1 MKHKIQVGVDPI
13 IFTVFDDQ
21 LHVLLVRR
29 NIEPFDGCWS
39 LPGGLIDT
47 ELDLDVDAA
56 AARKLKEKTGLDDV
70 YLEQVCTVGSNARD
84 PRNWSLSVAYFAL
97 IPKPDTILVASRG
110 ASEVR
115 WEPVVR
121 DEVRLPLA
129 FDHAGLIKR
138 AAERLR
144 NKVSYTSVAAH
155 LLPREFTLA
164 ELQRMHEIL
173 LATTVTMA
181 SITRRYVKGGLVEDA
196 GKAARQGDT
205 GRPAAVYRLKSREGI
220 HVFVRSLEGPRE
232 KE

>member
-1 MKHKIQVGVDPI
+1 MSNDIQVGVDPV
-13 IFTVFDDQ
+13 IFTVFDDR
-21 LHVLLVRR
+21 LHVLLVKR
-29 NIEPFDGCWS
+29 NIEPFNGCWA

-47 ELDLDVDAA
+47 ELDMDLDAA
-56 AARKLKEKTGLDDV
+56 AARKLKEKTGLDEV

-84 PRNWSLSVAYFAL
+84 PRKWSLSIAYFAL
-97 IPKPDTILVASRG
+97 IPKPDTMLAARRG

-115 WEPVVR
+115 WEPVVN
-121 DEVRLPLA
+121 DEVRMPLA
-129 FDHAGLIKR
+129 FDHAGLISK

-164 ELQRMHEIL
+164 ELQQVHEIL
-173 LATTVTMA
+173 LGSTVTMA
-181 SITRRYVKGGLVEDA
+181 SITRRYVKGGLLEDA

-220 HVFVRSLEGPRE
+220 HVFVRSLEGPRG

>member
-1 MKHKIQVGVDPI
+1 MNNDIQVGVDPV
-13 IFTVFDDQ
+13 IFTVFDEQ

-29 NIEPFDGCWS
+29 DIEPYNGCWA
-39 LPGGLIDT
+39 LPGGLIDAYVDV
-47 ELDLDVDAA
+47 DLDAA
-56 AARKLKEKTGLDDV
+56 AARRLKEKTGLDEV

-84 PRNWSLSVAYFAL
+84 PRKWSLSVTYFAL
-97 IPKPDTILVASRG
+97 IPKPDTLLAARRG

-115 WEPVVR
+115 WQPVIS
-121 DEVRLPLA
+121 DEVRMPLA
-129 FDHAGLIKR
+129 FDHAGLIKK

-164 ELQRMHEIL
+164 ELQQVHEIL
-173 LATTVTMA
+173 LSTTVTMA
-181 SITRRYVKGGLVEDA
+181 SVTRRYVKGGLVEDA

-205 GRPAAVYRLKSREGI
+205 GRPATVYRLKHREGI